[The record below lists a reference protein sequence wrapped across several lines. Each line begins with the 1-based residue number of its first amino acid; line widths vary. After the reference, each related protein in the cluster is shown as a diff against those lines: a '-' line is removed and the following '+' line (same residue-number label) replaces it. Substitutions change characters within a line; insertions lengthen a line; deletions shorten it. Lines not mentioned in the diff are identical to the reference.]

1 MKDTS
6 LISVVDEFDAAWNA
20 HDVDA
25 IMRYIGDDSVVTF
38 TPPPPGDS
46 GVYRGQDEI
55 RRFVETHLPGF
66 HVDSRSHQVVGDS
79 VSWLA
84 TVAAD
89 SFRRMGLDQVVF
101 DCTAA
106 IRGDTITSFAVTMTP
121 ETLARLQASQETAA
135 RA

>member
-20 HDVDA
+20 HDVAA
-25 IMRYIGDDSVVTF
+25 IMRFIGDDSVVTF
-38 TPPPPGDS
+38 TPPPPGES
-46 GVYRGQDEI
+46 GVYRGRDEI

-84 TVAAD
+84 TAAAD
-89 SFRRMGLDQVVF
+89 SFRQLGLDQVVF

-106 IRGDTITSFAVTMTP
+106 IRGGTITSFAVKMTP
-121 ETLARLQASQETAA
+121 ETLAKLQAAQASAA
-135 RA
+135 HA